1 MNYIATA
8 TEDALLAT
16 FAQFPDTLVRNIH
29 AITGEMFA
37 QQNRPVFREVL
48 EAALAGQH
56 PDLLIITAKLRQAN
70 ELEAVGG
77 AAQMSELWT
86 APVSPRNAQKL
97 IADLRRCHEARKR
110 LEALKSAQ
118 ECLETAM
125 LSGSS
130 LLEAFQQTE
139 NMLAEAG
146 KIPGKALASKS
157 MKILAGELIDELED
171 RLANAGRIPGVS
183 TGFPTI
189 DRESGGMQGGKVW
202 VVCGRPGDGKSVLM
216 QNFCESAIEQGRS
229 VRIYPLEMSQAEQ
242 AFRVLCSTGGID
254 NQSMG
259 RGTLTRTEQEAMA
272 LALKRMSAMKA
283 DIVDVD
289 GATASDI
296 LHDIEQ
302 CDADVIM
309 VDYLQLMED
318 TGPRKGATREEIIAS
333 VSRRLK
339 RTAKKSNKI
348 VLTASQLNDNGQLRE
363 SRAIGQDADAVFR
376 IEKIDGKDDAR
387 TLICDKLRGGK
398 RLWTKQLDFLG
409 HIYKF
414 REPIM

>member
-1 MNYIATA
+1 MNHIASA
-8 TEDALLAT
+8 VEESLLST
-16 FAQFPDTLVRNIH
+16 FAQYPNVLARNIH
-29 AITGEMFA
+29 AVTVDMFSA
-37 QQNRPVFREVL
+37 PFRPLFRELV
-48 EAALAGQH
+48 EAVMTGQH
-56 PDLLIITAKLRQAN
+56 PDLLVVTATLRQRN
-70 ELEAVGG
+70 ELEAAGG
-77 AAQMSELWT
+77 AFQLSEIWT
-86 APVSPRNAQKL
+86 TTVSPANAQKL
-97 IADLRRCHEARKR
+97 IGTLRQGHEARKR
-110 LEALKSAQ
+110 LDALKSAQ
-118 ECLETAM
+118 ECLETAI
-125 LSGSS
+125 LTGTS
-130 LLEAFQQTE
+130 LPEAFAATE
-139 NMLAEAG
+139 TILAEAG

-171 RLANAGRIPGVS
+171 RLAHAGRIPGVS

-216 QNFCESAIEQGRS
+216 QNFCESAIEQGKS
-229 VRIYPLEMSQAEQ
+229 VRIYPLEMSQSEQ

-272 LALKRMSAMKA
+272 LALKRMSAMRA

-302 CDADVIM
+302 CDADVVM

>member
-29 AITGEMFA
+29 AISGDMFA

-56 PDLLIITAKLRQAN
+56 PDLLIITAKLRQAD

-86 APVSPRNAQKL
+86 APVSPANAQKL
-97 IADLRRCHEARKR
+97 IGTIRQGHEALKR
-110 LEALKSAQ
+110 LDALKSAQ
-118 ECLETAM
+118 ECLETAI
-125 LSGSS
+125 LTGTS
-130 LLEAFQQTE
+130 LPEAFAATE
-139 NMLAEAG
+139 TILADAG

-157 MKILAGELIDELED
+157 MKVLASELVDELEE
-171 RLANAGRIPGVS
+171 RLANAGRIPGIS

-189 DRESGGMQGGKVW
+189 DRESGGMQAGKVW

-216 QNFCESAIEQGRS
+216 QNFCESALIEGRS
-229 VRIYPLEMSQAEQ
+229 VRIYPLEMSQSEQ

-259 RGTLTRTEQEAMA
+259 RGTLSRLEQEAMVHA
-272 LALKRMSAMKA
+272 LRRMSDMKA

-318 TGPRKGATREEIIAS
+318 TARKGATREEIIAS

-339 RTAKKSNKI
+339 RAAKKANKV

-376 IEKIDGKDDAR
+376 IEKIEGKDDAR

-398 RLWTKQLDFLG
+398 RLWTRQLDFLG
-409 HIYKF
+409 HVYQF

>member
-1 MNYIATA
+1 
-8 TEDALLAT
+8 
-16 FAQFPDTLVRNIH
+16 
-29 AITGEMFA
+29 
-37 QQNRPVFREVL
+37 
-48 EAALAGQH
+48 
-56 PDLLIITAKLRQAN
+56 
-70 ELEAVGG
+70 
-77 AAQMSELWT
+77 
-86 APVSPRNAQKL
+86 
-97 IADLRRCHEARKR
+97 
-110 LEALKSAQ
+110 
-118 ECLETAM
+118 
-125 LSGSS
+125 
-130 LLEAFQQTE
+130 
-139 NMLAEAG
+139 
-146 KIPGKALASKS
+146 
-157 MKILAGELIDELED
+157 
-171 RLANAGRIPGVS
+171 
-183 TGFPTI
+183 
-189 DRESGGMQGGKVW
+189 
-202 VVCGRPGDGKSVLM
+202 
-216 QNFCESAIEQGRS
+216 
-229 VRIYPLEMSQAEQ
+229 
-242 AFRVLCSTGGID
+242 
-254 NQSMG
+254 MG